1 MILFCDE
8 IAVVRN
14 CDALVSFI
22 CDDRVIQSRA
32 HEQALRYEPALKQ
45 HWPDVL
51 FRLCC
56 REAVPVHSLKKTV
69 TFAVFSAR

>member
-1 MILFCDE
+1 MIE
-8 IAVVRN
+8 
-14 CDALVSFI
+14 SF
-22 CDDRVIQSRA
+22 S
-32 HEQALRYEPALKQ
+32 HGLNEQALHYELVLKQ